1 MAVITACS
9 AVGIR
14 MVHMKKLCKHIS
26 PTVDSEFSIVYIYIY
41 IYIYINQN
49 TDTGNNFVE

>member
-41 IYIYINQN
+41 INQN
-49 TDTGNNFVE
+49 TDTGTNFVE

>member
-41 IYIYINQN
+41 IYINQN
-49 TDTGNNFVE
+49 TDTGTNFVE

>member
-14 MVHMKKLCKHIS
+14 MVYMKKLCKHIS

-41 IYIYINQN
+41 IYINQN
-49 TDTGNNFVE
+49 TDTGTNFVE

>member
-26 PTVDSEFSIVYIYIY
+26 PTVDSEFSIVYL
-41 IYIYINQN
+41 YINQN